1 MLGFNRRFSP
11 QIKKMKQLLASC
23 KEKKSFVMT
32 INAGSIPKDHWTQD
46 KSIGGGRIVG
56 EACHFIDLLRFLS
69 GSQIASWQ
77 QVSME
82 SDTNDT
88 ISISLKFVD
97 GSIGVINY
105 FSNGSSS
112 VSKERVEV
120 FVGNKILQL
129 DNYRKLFGYG
139 WDGFKKLNLWNQD
152 KGQINCVS
160 EFVDAIAKNKGSP
173 IAFDEILE
181 VSRIAIEISESIK

>member
-1 MLGFNRRFSP
+1 
-11 QIKKMKQLLASC
+11 
-23 KEKKSFVMT
+23 
-32 INAGSIPKDHWTQD
+32 
-46 KSIGGGRIVG
+46 
-56 EACHFIDLLRFLS
+56 
-69 GSQIASWQ
+69 
-77 QVSME
+77 ME

-88 ISISLKFVD
+88 ISISLKFID

-139 WDGFKKLNLWNQD
+139 WDGFKKLYLWNQD

-160 EFVDAIAKNKGSP
+160 EFVDAIAENKGSP